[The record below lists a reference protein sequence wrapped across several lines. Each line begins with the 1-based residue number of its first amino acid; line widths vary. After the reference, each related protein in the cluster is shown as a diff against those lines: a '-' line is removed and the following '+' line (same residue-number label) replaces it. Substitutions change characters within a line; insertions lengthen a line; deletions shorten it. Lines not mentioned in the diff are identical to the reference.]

1 MASGWTPRHWP
12 ASTVYIVS
20 SSHTAFFCWKVSVY
34 YITIET
40 SKRSIALH
48 TPSSSSSFVIITLHS
63 PATSF
68 NRATAE
74 SLLWQRVDVATHNCL
89 MSREKCHNKS
99 SLMRNNQVLKRLQC
113 RAKQRKSPQNWA
125 NHISRSL
132 LFHRV
137 RFQVEANIGT
147 DDWIRWTPT
156 MMPIGHEG
164 LHLPNQN
171 TVLVP
176 FSSSVLLAGTLEL
189 WRITHHIPREA
200 SFHLEMH
207 RPQIKWNKI
216 ILKLIQERERKRE
229 SEGDRGWER
238 EGREK
243 DREKRRETVG
253 ERRGKKEMGW
263 G

>member
-1 MASGWTPRHWP
+1 
-12 ASTVYIVS
+12 
-20 SSHTAFFCWKVSVY
+20 
-34 YITIET
+34 
-40 SKRSIALH
+40 
-48 TPSSSSSFVIITLHS
+48 
-63 PATSF
+63 
-68 NRATAE
+68 
-74 SLLWQRVDVATHNCL
+74 
-89 MSREKCHNKS
+89 
-99 SLMRNNQVLKRLQC
+99 MRNNQVLKRLQC